1 MPSELEQAQKKLDQA
16 KARLQKAQIRE
27 RQRVRKDDA
36 RSKIIIGGAV
46 LALIKDQTPEHA
58 AKTAATLLKRM
69 TDKDRSFV
77 DPLLSS
83 IIILPNE

>member
-1 MPSELEQAQKKLDQA
+1 MPTELEQAQKKLDQA

-27 RQRVRKDDA
+27 RQKVRKEDA
-36 RSKIIIGGAV
+36 RVKIIIGGAV
-46 LALIKDQTPEHA
+46 LALIRDQPPESA
-58 AKTAATLLKRM
+58 AKTVATLLKRM